1 MLKAKIIM
9 SKPML
14 RVKIDNLSI
23 KATDIENYKGEYTVT
38 PSAEEQI
45 LVTKNKRMTENV
57 TVKAIPPIRLQE
69 KEVNPSKSAQYVKPD
84 LGYDGLS
91 QVTVKAISFEYVVP
105 EGIKHITENGQ
116 YNVRAYENVNVNVQN
131 GIVLPSLSNPAEK
144 NKVFAGEEYIDQYG
158 NKQTGEF
165 TIDPE
170 LSRQEVAID
179 LIKTALRNR
188 GADI

>member
-1 MLKAKIIM
+1 MLKAKILT
-9 SKPML
+9 SKPMFK
-14 RVKIDNLSI
+14 VKIANLSI
-23 KATDIENYKGEYTVT
+23 HATDIENYKGAYTVT
-38 PSAEEQI
+38 PSSEDQI
-45 LVTKNKRMTENV
+45 LVTKNKRMIDNV
-57 TVKAIPPIRLQE
+57 TVEAVPPIKLQE

-91 QVTVKAISFEYVVP
+91 QVTVKEIPSEYIVP
-105 EGIKHITENGQ
+105 YGIKHITENGQ
-116 YNVRAYENVNVNVQN
+116 YNVRAYENVIVNVQN

-165 TIDPE
+165 TIDQE
-170 LSRQEVAID
+170 LSQQEVVID
-179 LIKTALRNR
+179 LIKTALKNR

>member
-38 PSAEEQI
+38 PSEEEQI
-45 LVTKNKRMTENV
+45 LVTQNKRMTENV
-57 TVKAIPPIRLQE
+57 TVKAVPPIRLQE
-69 KEVNPSKSAQYVKPD
+69 KEVDPSKSAQYVKPD

-91 QVTVKAISFEYVVP
+91 QVTVKEIPSEYIVP
-105 EGIKHITENGQ
+105 DGIKHITENGQ
-116 YNVRAYENVNVNVQN
+116 YNVRAYENVDVNVQN

-144 NKVFAGEEYIDQYG
+144 NEVFAGEEYIDQYG

-165 TIDPE
+165 TIETE
-170 LSRQEVAID
+170 LVQQNVVID
-179 LIKTALRNR
+179 LIKTALKNR
-188 GADI
+188 GANI